1 MHERLRELHAACL
14 PFVTRA
20 LRGPARRRFALVSAL
35 LAMMVVLLGMWI
47 GRSPSFP
54 AHDMRVSLGLETNR
68 WNLER
73 DAFVVF
79 VEDERERRQVLGQ
92 EGQRRENGP
101 RRWSPLIGR
110 SQEAWTLL
118 DVAAGPHVIPPR
130 DQQALHYRAQEL
142 RNARIDL
149 APLDLEQRR
158 SHHRFSWWS
167 EQDRQRLKAI
177 VDAEL
182 VPTVVVYASPLDA
195 AATARIVG
203 GLAASLLLVLL
214 TVVAPLW
221 VGVQLAQEL
230 HENTLQPLTGTA
242 LTARQLV
249 VGLVAGPLAPVAIV
263 AIPQLAIL
271 LLTALTAGRVVP
283 ALGAVAMGT
292 AMGAMLVGL
301 AMLTALAVGRRR
313 APGIVGISL
322 LAMLGI
328 ACLAGLGFGMNLQAE
343 SLGLVAILPGAG
355 PVHLAC
361 EAFFPQAFLSG
372 VSASA
377 LDLRL
382 GLASVGAV
390 VLAALALRALE
401 RCVGGTHRSGALT
414 TKEALVAAAVL
425 AGLAVAAIPARS
437 SFGETF
443 LVSLA
448 LALVPMQL
456 VLMGRVPGGD
466 APPQL
471 RRVPIARLLGEHAI
485 WLGMVLV
492 LAFMVEGPPRVSG
505 SGSFIGV
512 LHLGWALVIVALVTL
527 RAVARPTSV
536 MVKLWLAICLLGV
549 MIEYMTGAMWCM
561 SSLDA
566 DQIFPMGQAHPLLG
580 LLQVAMIVWM
590 PVSLV
595 RGLATQESV
604 AHATTVRDEA

>member
-1 MHERLRELHAACL
+1 MHECLRELHAACL

-20 LRGPARRRFALVSAL
+20 LRGPARRRFALTSAL
-35 LAMMVVLLGMWI
+35 LALIVVLLGSWI
-47 GRSPSFP
+47 GRSPTYP

-68 WNLER
+68 WDLER
-73 DAFVVF
+73 EAFMVF
-79 VEDERERRQVLGQ
+79 VHDERERRQLLGQ
-92 EGQRRENGP
+92 EPKGDAH
-101 RRWSPLIGR
+101 RRWSPLRGR

-130 DQQALHYRAQEL
+130 DQQELYERARAL

-149 APLDLEQRR
+149 APTDLEHRR
-158 SHHRFSWWS
+158 SYQRFSWWN
-167 EQDRQRLKAI
+167 EQDRARLRAI

-195 AATARIVG
+195 SATARIVG
-203 GLAASLLLVLL
+203 GLAACLLLVLL

-249 VGLVAGPLAPVAIV
+249 VGLVAGPLAPMAIV
-263 AIPQLAIL
+263 AAPQLAIVL
-271 LLTALTAGRVVP
+271 STALFAGRVMP
-283 ALGAVAMGT
+283 AVGAVAMGT

-322 LAMLGI
+322 LAVLGI
-328 ACLAGLGFGMNLQAE
+328 AGLGGLGVGVNLDGE

-355 PVHLAC
+355 PVHLAF
-361 EAFFPQAFLSG
+361 EAFLPQVFLSG
-372 VSASA
+372 ADATA

-382 GLASVGAV
+382 GLATVGAV
-390 VLAALALRALE
+390 VLATLALRAIE
-401 RCVGGTHRSGALT
+401 RCLGGTHRSGALT
-414 TKEALVAAAVL
+414 TAEAMVAAAVL
-425 AGLAVAAIPARS
+425 SGLAVAAMPARS

-471 RRVPIARLLGEHAI
+471 RRVPIERLLGEHGL

-492 LAFMVEGPPRVSG
+492 LALMVEGPPREVRG
-505 SGSFIGV
+505 EAIIGV
-512 LHLGWALVIVALVTL
+512 LHLGWALVVTALVTL
-527 RAVARPTSV
+527 RAVAKPTSII
-536 MVKLWLAICLLGV
+536 VKVWIVVCLLGV
-549 MIEYMTGAMWCM
+549 IIEYTTGAMWCM
-561 SSLDA
+561 SSPDA
-566 DQIFPMGQAHPLLG
+566 DAIFPMGAAHPLLG
-580 LLQVAMIVWM
+580 FLQVAMIVWM
-590 PVSLV
+590 PMSLV
-595 RGLATQESV
+595 RGLATREPV
-604 AHATTVRDEA
+604 ADATVRRDEA